1 MGRTNER
8 GYGEHGERGSAL
20 WGTGSRGG
28 DSRSSVLWGKGGRG
42 FATMVVAA
50 LALAAP
56 IVATADSGSGSGGKQ
71 PAWVQPFLLDKAKS
85 APDAK
90 IPVIITSV
98 DGVLGAESAYKG
110 LGLLNQYKQSLALVD
125 GIAADL
131 PAKLVEKLADVP
143 GVTVTYDSPVRLSG
157 VLKSTELWPNESQN
171 SYLWQDDQQRYSTST
186 PTIAIV
192 DSGIQANRDDFT
204 GRIVANVNMTSLPN
218 NSAGDGRGH
227 GTFVAGI
234 AAGSKDGLVGAAPF
248 AKLAILDVMDDRG
261 MAATS
266 DVIAAAGWIYDN
278 KGKYNIRVAN
288 FSLHS
293 TTPSNFWRDPLDK
306 AVEKLWFS
314 GVTVVAAAGNY
325 GSGTTASGVKYA
337 PGNDPFVITVGA
349 VDSGATSRVDDDSIA
364 PWSAW
369 GRTYDG
375 FLKPEVVAPG
385 RYMVG
390 PVQPGSTLTVDKA
403 SNMVGTDRIQLS
415 GTSFAAPVVAGS
427 AAQLL
432 ARHPTWTPGQVKAA
446 LMLTARKL
454 PAGSLGAGAGEVTP
468 STAVNLSN
476 PGDADKALMQYV
488 VPGLLGAAPSFDGL
502 SWYSAAKAN
511 RLWDAVSWSDVSWS
525 DVSWSDVSWS
535 DVSWSDVSWSDA
547 VSWGDVSW
555 GDVSWCD
562 VSWSDVVSWSDSSKE
577 DAVQ

>member
-1 MGRTNER
+1 MAHMNER
-8 GYGEHGERGSAL
+8 GPGSPGERGSAL

-42 FATMVVAA
+42 LATMVVAA
-50 LALAAP
+50 LALSAP

-71 PAWVQPFLLDKAKS
+71 PGWVQPFLLDKAKN
-85 APDAK
+85 APNDK
-90 IPVIITSV
+90 VSVIITST
-98 DGVLGAESAYKG
+98 DGLSGAESAYKG
-110 LGLLNQYKQSLALVD
+110 LGLLNQYKRLSLVD
-125 GIAADL
+125 SIAVDL
-131 PAKLVEKLADVP
+131 PAKLVEKLAGVP
-143 GVTVTYDSPVRLSG
+143 GLTVTYDSPVRLVGSI
-157 VLKSTELWPNESQN
+157 KSTELWPNQSQN
-171 SYLWQDDQQRYSTST
+171 SYLWMDDQQRFSTST
-186 PTIAIV
+186 PTSAIV
-192 DSGIQANRDDFT
+192 DSGIQANRDDFS

-234 AAGSKDGLVGAAPF
+234 AAGSKDGLAGAAPF
-248 AKLAILDVMDDRG
+248 AKLAVLDVMDDTG

-325 GSGTTASGVKYA
+325 GSATGPSGVKYA

-349 VDSGATSRVDDDSIA
+349 VDSGSSSRTDDDTVA

-390 PVQPGSTLTVDKA
+390 PVQPGSTLTVDRA
-403 SNMVGTDRIQLS
+403 ANMVGTDRIQLS

-432 ARHPTWTPGQVKAA
+432 ARHPSWTPGQVKAA

-454 PAGSLGAGAGEVTP
+454 PAGALGAGVGEVTP
-468 STAVNLSN
+468 STATNLSS
-476 PGDADKALMQYV
+476 PADANRALMQFV
-488 VPGLLGAAPSFDGL
+488 SSGWSSGPSFDGYG
-502 SWYSAAKAN
+502 WYLAAKAN

-535 DVSWSDVSWSDA
+535 DVSWSDA
-547 VSWGDVSW
+547 VAVGDVSW

-562 VSWSDVVSWSDSSKE
+562 VSWSDVVSWSDSSRE